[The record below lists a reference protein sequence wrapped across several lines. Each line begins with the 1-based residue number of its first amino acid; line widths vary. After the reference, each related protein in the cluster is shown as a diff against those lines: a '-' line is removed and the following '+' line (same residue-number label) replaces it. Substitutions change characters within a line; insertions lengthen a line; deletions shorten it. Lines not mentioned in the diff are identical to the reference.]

1 MDIKHI
7 DIDSD
12 EFEDAPRALREYAKA
27 LKRELQTVTTDRDAV
42 RKTLTERA
50 LTDVLGDKGFK
61 NPKRVEA
68 ALLSDK
74 IDPLDKSAVDAW
86 LADNGDDYARTE
98 TAGTTSTESTEP
110 SAQSVETP
118 EQQAQRE
125 AYERLADVD
134 GQRMAADMSKL
145 QLAMSEITPEMDG
158 EAVKAIYAKHGI

>member
-42 RKTLTERA
+42 RKKLTDKA

-68 ALLSDK
+68 ALLADK

-86 LADNGDDYARTE
+86 LTENGDDYARTE
-98 TAGTTSTESTEP
+98 TAGTQSTESTDP
-110 SAQSVETP
+110 PVKAETP

-134 GQRMAADMSKL
+134 GQRMAADMTKL

-158 EAVKAIYAKHGI
+158 DAVKAIYAKHGI